1 MPRSSDESLRLEP
14 LSRRAFF
21 TRSGVSLSAI
31 ALGELLA
38 RDRGVQEELATRGAM
53 HPARAKSVIY
63 LHMAG
68 SPSQLDLFEDK
79 PKLRE
84 LSGQPCPQSLL
95 EGKRFAFLQG
105 TPNLLGSPFRFAR
118 HGESGA
124 ELCEHLP
131 HLASVADRI
140 AFVKTVRTDEFNHA
154 PAQLLMLTGNP
165 RFGAATLGSW
175 VSYGLGSAAQDLPAF
190 VVLVSGGKTPDAGKS
205 LWGSGFLPP
214 QYQGVQCRTHGEPV
228 LFVDDPAGLDRAGRA
243 DILHTLSQLNAA
255 EALRSGDPEAL
266 ARLKSYELA
275 YRMQSAVPEVFDLR
289 REPQSVL
296 DFYGAKPGHRSAT
309 EGAEDPRTAARPDDA
324 AFANSCLLAR
334 RLVERGVRFVQ
345 IFDWGWDHHG
355 VSPGEDIPTN
365 LPIKCRQI
373 DRPIAA
379 LILDLERRGLLDE
392 TLIIWGGEFGRTPMQ
407 QNNVPNLTWMGRD
420 HHPYAF
426 TMFFAGGG
434 IKPGITIGAT
444 DELGYYPISDPIH
457 VRDIQATILH
467 LLGFDPFRF
476 RYPFQG
482 LDQRWIGP
490 EDHAEI
496 VRKLLA

>member
-1 MPRSSDESLRLEP
+1 MSTSHRHAHE

-21 TRSGVSLSAI
+21 SQAGLSLGGI
-31 ALGELLA
+31 ALGQLLG
-38 RDRGVQEELATRGAM
+38 RD
-53 HPARAKSVIY
+53 ARAFDARAQRGPMHAPRAKAVIY

-68 SPSQLDLFEDK
+68 SPSQLDLFDPK
-79 PKLRE
+79 PKLQE

-95 EGKRFAFLQG
+95 QGKRFAFLQG
-105 TPNLLGSPFRFAR
+105 TPNLQGSPFRFAR
-118 HGESGA
+118 HGQSGA
-124 ELCEHLP
+124 VLCEHLP
-131 HLASVADRI
+131 HLASIADRL
-140 AFVKTVRTDEFNHA
+140 AFVKTVHTSEFNHA

-175 VSYGLGSAAQDLPAF
+175 VSYGLGSLTQDLPTF

-214 QYQGVQCRTHGEPV
+214 QHQGVQCRTHGEPV
-228 LFVDDPAGLDRAGRA
+228 LHVSDPAGLDRAGRA
-243 DILHTLSQLNAA
+243 EILEAQRALSADEAA
-255 EALRSGDPEAL
+255 RSGDPDAF
-266 ARLKSYELA
+266 ARLESYELA
-275 YRMQSAVPEVFDLR
+275 FRMQTAVPEAFDLS
-289 REPQSVL
+289 REPEDVL
-296 DFYGAKPGHRSAT
+296 ELYGARPGHRSST
-309 EGAEDPRTAARPDDA
+309 EGAPDPRVAARPDDA

-345 IFDWGWDHHG
+345 LFDWGWDHHG

-373 DRPIAA
+373 DRPITA

-392 TLIIWGGEFGRTPMQ
+392 TLVVWGGEFGRTPMR
-407 QNNVPNLTWMGRD
+407 QNNVPNAPWMGRD
-420 HHPYAF
+420 HQPEAF

-434 IKPGITIGAT
+434 MKPGVTIGET
-444 DELGYYPISDPIH
+444 DELGTHPVADPVH
-457 VRDIQATILH
+457 VRDLQATILH

-482 LDQRWIGP
+482 LEQRWIGP
-490 EDHAEI
+490 EDHASI